1 MERAIVLKSL
11 SLKDIL
17 YKKGMTGVVT
27 KLQPHHR
34 VVIADDHKLL
44 RHAVRD
50 ILGKTPSYEIV
61 GEASNAEE
69 AIKVVAKERPDILI
83 LDLGLPLRSGLDVI
97 LELRRAKLDV
107 KIVVL
112 SMYEDEAK
120 VKQALSNGANG
131 YLLKDFSPEQFSDAL
146 TTVISG
152 KVFVPQKFSH
162 LAGTP
167 HSIATNG
174 TNGHGT
180 SNDPLSAL
188 SPRERE
194 MFFLIVD
201 GLPNRT
207 IAKKLFISPRT
218 VETHRARVI
227 KKLQLASNA
236 DLVRYA
242 IKHGLVVV

>member
-1 MERAIVLKSL
+1 MIGAVNNLTSR
-11 SLKDIL
+11 
-17 YKKGMTGVVT
+17 
-27 KLQPHHR
+27 QR

-50 ILGKTPSYEIV
+50 ILGKASTYEIV
-61 GEASNAEE
+61 GEAANAEE
-69 AIKVVAKERPDILI
+69 TVKVVSRERPDILI

-97 LELRRAKLDV
+97 LELRRAKLPV

-120 VKQALSNGANG
+120 IKQAIANGANG

-146 TTVISG
+146 NTVIAG
-152 KVFVPQKFSH
+152 KVFVPQKFAH
-162 LAGTP
+162 LANVPPTNG
-167 HSIATNG
+167 TNG
-174 TNGHGT
+174 TNGHSST
-180 SNDPLSAL
+180 NDPLSVL

-194 MFFLIVD
+194 MFFFIVD